1 LPAYRLAVKGG
12 NKMDAKIF
20 KAICIVK
27 EEKSRAVLVTVIDTR
42 GSTPRKAGTKM
53 LVYPDGKILGTI
65 GGGCTESE
73 AKLQALRALDEGVS
87 FTHILSLLDD
97 TAADEGM
104 VCGGTM
110 EIFLQVICSS

>member
-1 LPAYRLAVKGG
+1 MVLAYLLVVWEGDRMDEIILKALCAVQ
-12 NKMDAKIF
+12 
-20 KAICIVK
+20 
-27 EEKSRAVLVTVIDTR
+27 EEKCRAVLVTVIATR

-53 LVYPDGKILGTI
+53 LVYPDGRLLGTI

-73 AKLQALRALDEGVS
+73 ARMQGLRALDENIS
-87 FTHILSLLDD
+87 FTHVLSLLDD

-110 EIFLQVICSS
+110 EIFVQVI

>member
-1 LPAYRLAVKGG
+1 VDEIILQ
-12 NKMDAKIF
+12 
-20 KAICIVK
+20 AICAVK
-27 EEKSRAVLVTVIDTR
+27 EEKDRAVLVTVIETH

-53 LVYPDGKILGTI
+53 LVYPAGKILGTI

-73 AKLQALRALDEGVS
+73 ARLQALRALDENVS
-87 FTHILSLLDD
+87 FTYLLSLLDD

-110 EIFLQVICSS
+110 EIFVQVI